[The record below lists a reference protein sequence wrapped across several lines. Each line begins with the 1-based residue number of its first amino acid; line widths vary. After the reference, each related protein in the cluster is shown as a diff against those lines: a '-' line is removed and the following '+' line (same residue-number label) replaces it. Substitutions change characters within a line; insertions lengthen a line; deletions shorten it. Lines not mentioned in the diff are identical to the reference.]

1 MYSFSGHPSLIFSS
15 SEQIWR
21 NWALYHLLTN
31 GSSAVN
37 GCRQNES
44 PNSRY
49 KHYNNPKH
57 DCCSLFNVLNQKYAH
72 LQETNPS
79 LRYFNLKLLLKYK
92 SIIHND
98 SMTAQNWSKSTSIFV
113 LNCFGLF
120 PHVNSALFVRVSL
133 LIEMRLLFPLEK
145 AMLWIEEA
153 VVWRQQCLNNGFVY
167 YKHAAFCFTMHSFL
181 DWHRVDYFWIIVMF
195 LSAVWTL
202 ILTAPI
208 HCRGSTGE
216 QVM

>member
-1 MYSFSGHPSLIFSS
+1 MKICWKCTRSQAIQDVDEFFFS

-37 GCRQNES
+37 GCCQNES

-120 PHVNSALFVRVSL
+120 PHVNSALFCVFLYWLKWDYFFHWRKQCY
-133 LIEMRLLFPLEK
+133 E
-145 AMLWIEEA
+145 IEEQ
-153 VVWRQQCLNNGFVY
+153 WFED
-167 YKHAAFCFTMHSFL
+167 KMS
-181 DWHRVDYFWIIVMF
+181 
-195 LSAVWTL
+195 
-202 ILTAPI
+202 
-208 HCRGSTGE
+208 
-216 QVM
+216 